1 MPKDFRKDV
10 GRISQK
16 DLVEKYS
23 CQGTGASTGL
33 NRSLR
38 RQFFNIQPI
47 NTGQLAG
54 GFEILSGVKL
64 FELVHLF
71 GDEAAIK

>member
-23 CQGTGASTGL
+23 CQGTGDSTGL

-38 RQFFNIQPI
+38 QAIFYIQPI
-47 NTGQLAG
+47 NTGQLVG
-54 GFEILSGVKL
+54 GFNNILAEDFMCFVFWNFCTFWG
-64 FELVHLF
+64 
-71 GDEAAIK
+71 

>member
-23 CQGTGASTGL
+23 CQGTGDSTGL
-33 NRSLR
+33 NRSR
-38 RQFFNIQPI
+38 SRQVFTSNQSIPDSWQAVSKYF
-47 NTGQLAG
+47 LAED
-54 GFEILSGVKL
+54 FM
-64 FELVHLF
+64 
-71 GDEAAIK
+71 